1 MSLIEVIKSDI
12 TQLDVE
18 CIVNAANNTLC
29 GGGGVDGAIHRAA
42 GLQLLKE
49 CLTLGGCLTGEAKI
63 TNGYNL
69 KARFII
75 HTVGPIWHGGNQN
88 EAALL
93 ASCYERS
100 LTLAVEH
107 KCSSIA
113 FPNISTGVYG
123 FPKELASEIAIL
135 EVNAFLTMNNPN
147 LRVLFCCFDFE
158 NYLIY
163 QRRLNL
169 NKL

>member
-12 TQLDVE
+12 TQLEVE
-18 CIVNAANNTLC
+18 CIVNAANNTLR
-29 GGGGVDGAIHRAA
+29 GGSGVDGAIHRAA
-42 GLQLLKE
+42 GLQLLEE

-93 ASCYERS
+93 ASCYHRS
-100 LTLAVEH
+100 LTLAVAH

-147 LRVLFCCFDFE
+147 LRVLFCCFDLE
-158 NYLIY
+158 NYLIC
-163 QRRLNL
+163 QRQLNL